1 MAILKHPD
9 KMVPMADKLSKML
22 EKSKDDGQLKSIANK
37 RHITSKKIYFLSI
50 NLQFISKDDD
60 INEIVRITNG
70 FFFQYNNV
78 FMLIYLEKG
87 DDINDEIFKQGKW
100 MAKKHYLIKKTCD
113 QLEKI
118 RDENMVCV
126 LNQNTKLIEECN
138 ALRSEN
144 DKYRKL
150 VNTL

>member
-1 MAILKHPD
+1 M
-9 KMVPMADKLSKML
+9 
-22 EKSKDDGQLKSIANK
+22 
-37 RHITSKKIYFLSI
+37 KICI
-50 NLQFISKDDD
+50 
-60 INEIVRITNG
+60 
-70 FFFQYNNV
+70 
-78 FMLIYLEKG
+78 LEKG

-150 VNTL
+150 VIFYF